1 VSKDVIIPALI
12 KWNISSIRQFA
23 SNGAFI
29 DTPAD
34 WLQTSIDQQSDAIAV
49 MDQFNG
55 RIPKL
60 PYP

>member
-1 VSKDVIIPALI
+1 VSKNVIIPALI

-29 DTPAD
+29 DAPAD
-34 WLQTSIDQQSDAIAV
+34 WLQASIDQQSDTIVV
-49 MDQFNG
+49 MDQFDG
-55 RIPKL
+55 CIPKL